1 MSPMS
6 WEEEAITFTGSI
18 RRSGSSYVVTIP
30 VELFHRFLLRE
41 GQSLK
46 IFGMVRKTPEFQ
58 GMIGVF
64 LGAFR
69 VVEKAYGLEARI
81 SGIENLVEEAERNVK
96 SMPVIE
102 ALAEKYNA
110 TGLSFTLTKD
120 GKALVRMVF
129 GSITPQSII
138 KPKNRRE
145 IEKIKDELVLGV
157 EEAGGRV
164 EEVKIFEEENE
175 WYTVDPSLIA
185 KSPYKD
191 SENLRW
197 EWKI

>member
-1 MSPMS
+1 MS

-30 VELFHRFLLRE
+30 VELFHRFLLKE

-46 IFGMVRKTPEFQ
+46 IFGMVRRSPEFQ

-69 VVEKAYGLEARI
+69 VVEKHYGIEARI
-81 SGIENLVEEAERNVK
+81 GGVESLVEEAEKPAR
-96 SMPVIE
+96 SLPVVE

-110 TGLSFTLTKD
+110 TGLSFSLSKD
-120 GKALVRMVF
+120 GKAKVKMVF

-138 KPKNRRE
+138 KPKSRRE
-145 IEKIKDELVLGV
+145 VEKIKEELIAEVEAAGGIV
-157 EEAGGRV
+157 EEA
-164 EEVKIFEEENE
+164 KIFEEETE

-185 KSPYKD
+185 KSPYKN

-197 EWKI
+197 EWKV